1 MKIKGKRVMITEDAS
16 EFATTMRGQYIISQA
31 LVVAHKVLKG
41 YEEDVETRLSNGDG
55 LEDISK
61 SLIAKCEPSNR
72 SDMEFLIRAYPLYK
86 IHEPEI
92 WRMLKELEDEETA
105 EEESDN
111 RCNQ

>member
-1 MKIKGKRVMITEDAS
+1 MKIKGKRVMITDDAA
-16 EFATTMRGQYIISQA
+16 EFANTMRGQYIISQA

-61 SLIAKCEPSNR
+61 TLIAKCEPSNR

-92 WRMLKELEDEETA
+92 WRMLKELEDEKTSEK
-105 EEESDN
+105 SPD
-111 RCNQ
+111 C